1 MNIQQYI
8 NNLTDQEFEE
18 LCTEYLKLHYKNK
31 NINIHGTRLKKDGGK
46 DIVGTASDVPYEIW
60 AECKRHNRALG
71 LENISKNV
79 ILVISKG
86 INEIIYF
93 STSDITRNAI
103 KHVSIV
109 AAKHNFS
116 VTFIY
121 GKRLYQE
128 LSILPRFQYD
138 FEKSDEIIKNDL
150 KISRFF
156 SVFENTEQYTESS
169 ELILQRDNIFYIDIY
184 LTNLYNTTISDI
196 TCTLPK
202 MPDIIFQ
209 VPEIY
214 THFNILQGSSR
225 VIQICAEVLSSYTV
239 KHIPQFTLKYKYN
252 NHTYSKKIPGGF
264 IDPTKLIYY
273 PLVGEN
279 VQNFLS
285 NKILP
290 LIKDKSASQIYVLN
304 ITGKSG
310 TGKTRLLYEIIN
322 SAKSYNFQMLYSDAK
337 KQTGFSILREYLCAC
352 LGLPYATGNISCT
365 LDDFSKIIEQYYGN
379 HKVSDAVFSF
389 VFYEKI
395 NADILYY
402 LKEALLFFSCN
413 IVGGT
418 PLIWTID
425 NLQCLDKETLDI
437 IYFLIEHLQ
446 ESFPEVIFSLG
457 TNTEIV
463 PIEAQEFVNEFLAK
477 INEYEDVV
485 SFAYNCDEM
494 KSNDAKTLY
503 YHAIPNLQG
512 FDYFT
517 HLLLNKSGKRPFDII
532 MLIHWFYDQNLINI
546 STHNMVIPS
555 TKEEIENFIKQIPVK
570 SKEIITRRFELQK
583 HRSFSFYTPLTY
595 FNAFKIVV
603 KSILYFGGETP
614 VDFLISLNIDDDMLF
629 ELSQSLFFK
638 YMDKYPKIV
647 FYHDNIYRYFET
659 YEFYQNDRTLS
670 LQIIEWLNENA
681 WYKSSLRTTAIFDCY
696 VRAFEYEEAVN
707 FGMSSISSEYDK
719 RNFQAV
725 IHIGTK
731 LLKDVPENQNI
742 SEKSTD
748 NPFAEFMDA
757 NTKFRI
763 YYAVADAYRIYQDL
777 SQSVYYYKKAYTI
790 LQQYSISKFD
800 SIDIC
805 QFFHRYSNA
814 CISAA
819 DYGEA
824 LIILDYFKDYKER
837 DKFYDFIMHNRYSV
851 VYLAINDIEK
861 ALSSINESL
870 KIARECNE
878 SQWESVSYSDKAYIY
893 YRAYEDKENT
903 ILYFRKAVEKHISEK
918 ASINRS
924 SEILAQEAF
933 VNLLTDNPEEAE
945 RLADLALNRALEI
958 NGTSMEVK
966 SRNLLGIIL
975 YFSNKKEMA
984 FSTWKKDLVIS
995 TQRMNKDG
1003 MVKLHTNLGAAYI
1016 LQSKY
1021 VLAKEE
1027 LEQAYT
1033 LYQKYK
1039 VSPMTHKPLIYNLLL
1054 IYNVL
1059 GDTSKRDKLF
1069 EEAYFDNLSSY
1080 YNQLISG
1087 SPTIITDYYWP
1098 LQYEH
1103 VFVNY

>member
-46 DIVGTASDVPYEIW
+46 DIVGTACDVPYEIW

-71 LENISKNV
+71 LEKISKNV

-86 INEIIYF
+86 INELIYF
-93 STSDITRNAI
+93 STSDITRTAI

-138 FEKSDEIIKNDL
+138 FEKPDKIIKNDL

-156 SVFENTEQYTESS
+156 SVFEDTEQYTEGS

-184 LTNLYNTTISDI
+184 LTNLYNTTVSDV
-196 TCTLPK
+196 TCILPK
-202 MPDIIFQ
+202 MSDIIFHL
-209 VPEIY
+209 PEIHN
-214 THFNILQGSSR
+214 HFNMLQGSNR
-225 VIQICAEVLSSYTV
+225 VIQIRAEVLNSYTR
-239 KHIPQFTLKYKYN
+239 KRIPPFILKYKCN
-252 NHTYSKKIPGGF
+252 NHTYSKKIPGGS

-273 PLVGEN
+273 PLIGEN

-290 LIKDKSASQIYVLN
+290 LVKDKIASQIYMLN

-310 TGKTRLLYEIIN
+310 TGKTRLLSEIIN
-322 SAKSYNFQMLYSDAK
+322 LAKSYNFQTLYCDAR
-337 KQTGFSILREYLCAC
+337 KQTGFAILREYLCAC
-352 LGLPYATGNISCT
+352 LGLPYGTGNISCT

-389 VFYEKI
+389 VFHEKI
-395 NADILYY
+395 DADILYY
-402 LKEALLFFSCN
+402 LREALLFFSCN

-437 IYFLIEHLQ
+437 IYFLVEHLQ
-446 ESFPEVIFSLG
+446 KRFPEVIFSLG

-463 PIEAQEFVNEFLAK
+463 PIENQGFVNEFLTK
-477 INEYEDVV
+477 INEYGDVV
-485 SFAYNCDEM
+485 SLVYNCDEM
-494 KSNDAKTLY
+494 QNNDAKTLY

-532 MLIHWFYDQNLINI
+532 MLIHWFYDQNLINT
-546 STHNMVIPS
+546 STHNMMIPS
-555 TKEEIENFIKQIPVK
+555 AKEEIKNFINQIPVK
-570 SKEIITRRFELQK
+570 SKEIITQRFELQK
-583 HRSFSFYTPLTY
+583 HKNFSVHTSLTY
-595 FNAFKIVV
+595 FDAFKSVV

-614 VDFLISLNIDDDMLF
+614 VDFLLSLKIDENMLF

-659 YEFYQNDRTLS
+659 YKFYQNDRVLS
-670 LQIIEWLNENA
+670 LQIIKWLNENT
-681 WYKSSLRTTAIFDCY
+681 WYKSNLRATAIFDCY
-696 VRAFEYEEAVN
+696 IRAFEFEEAVK

-719 RNFQAV
+719 RNFQAI
-725 IHIGTK
+725 IHIGTE
-731 LLKDVPENQNI
+731 LLKDIPENQ
-742 SEKSTD
+742 STLAEPTD
-748 NPFAEFMDA
+748 NPFTEFMDA
-757 NTKFRI
+757 STKFRI

-777 SQSVYYYKKAYTI
+777 SQSVYYYKKAYQI
-790 LQQYSISKFD
+790 LQQYSISGFN
-800 SIDIC
+800 SIDTC
-805 QFFHRYSNA
+805 KFFHRYSNA

-819 DYGEA
+819 DYDDA
-824 LIILDYFKDYKER
+824 LAVLDYFKNYKER
-837 DKFYDFIMHNRYSV
+837 NKFYDFILHNRYSV
-851 VYLAINDIEK
+851 VYLAINDIEN
-861 ALSSINESL
+861 ALLSIDESL
-870 KIARECNE
+870 EIAKECKE
-878 SQWESVSYSDKAYIY
+878 PQWESISYSDKAYIY

-903 ILYFRKAVEKHISEK
+903 ILYFSKAVEKHISEK

-933 VNLLTDNPEEAE
+933 VNLLTDNLEEAE
-945 RLADLALNRALEI
+945 RMADLALNRALEI

-966 SRNLLGIIL
+966 SRNLLGIIQ
-975 YFSNKKEMA
+975 YFNNKKETA
-984 FSTWKKDLVIS
+984 FSTWKKDLIIS
-995 TQRMNKDG
+995 AQRMNKDG
-1003 MVKLHTNLGAAYI
+1003 LVKLHTNLGAAYI
-1016 LQSKY
+1016 LQSEY
-1021 VLAKEE
+1021 PLAREE

-1033 LYQKYK
+1033 LYQKFK

-1054 IYNVL
+1054 IYNIL

-1069 EEAYFDNLSSY
+1069 EEACFDNLYSY
-1080 YNQLISG
+1080 YNQLISNNHN
-1087 SPTIITDYYWP
+1087 IITEYYWP
-1098 LQYEH
+1098 LQFGH
-1103 VFVNY
+1103 IFFNY

>member
-46 DIVGTASDVPYEIW
+46 DIVGTACDVPYEIW

-71 LENISKNV
+71 LEKISKNV

-86 INEIIYF
+86 INELIYF
-93 STSDITRNAI
+93 STSDITRTAI

-138 FEKSDEIIKNDL
+138 FEKPDKIIKNDL

-156 SVFENTEQYTESS
+156 SVFEDTEQYTEGS

-184 LTNLYNTTISDI
+184 LTNLYNTTVSDV
-196 TCTLPK
+196 TCILPK
-202 MPDIIFQ
+202 MSDIIFHL
-209 VPEIY
+209 PEIHN
-214 THFNILQGSSR
+214 HFNMLQGSNR
-225 VIQICAEVLSSYTV
+225 VIQIRAEVLNSYTR
-239 KHIPQFTLKYKYN
+239 KHIPPFILKYKCN
-252 NHTYSKKIPGGF
+252 NHTYSKKIPGGS

-273 PLVGEN
+273 PLIGEN

-290 LIKDKSASQIYVLN
+290 LVKDKIASQIYMLN

-310 TGKTRLLYEIIN
+310 TGKTRLLSEIIN
-322 SAKSYNFQMLYSDAK
+322 LAKSYNFQTLYCDAR
-337 KQTGFSILREYLCAC
+337 KQTGFAILREYLCAC
-352 LGLPYATGNISCT
+352 LGLPYGTGNISCT

-389 VFYEKI
+389 VFHEKI
-395 NADILYY
+395 DADILYY
-402 LKEALLFFSCN
+402 LREALLFFSCN

-437 IYFLIEHLQ
+437 IYFLVEHLQ
-446 ESFPEVIFSLG
+446 KRFPEVIFSLG

-463 PIEAQEFVNEFLAK
+463 PIENQGFVNEFLTK
-477 INEYEDVV
+477 INEYGDVV
-485 SFAYNCDEM
+485 SLVYNCDEM
-494 KSNDAKTLY
+494 QNNDAKTLY

-532 MLIHWFYDQNLINI
+532 MLIHWFYDQNLINT
-546 STHNMVIPS
+546 STHNMMIPS
-555 TKEEIENFIKQIPVK
+555 AKEEIKNFINQIPVK
-570 SKEIITRRFELQK
+570 SKEIITQRFELQK
-583 HRSFSFYTPLTY
+583 HKNFSVHTSLTY
-595 FNAFKIVV
+595 FDAFKSVV

-614 VDFLISLNIDDDMLF
+614 VDFLLSLKIDENMLF

-659 YEFYQNDRTLS
+659 YKFYQNDRVLS
-670 LQIIEWLNENA
+670 LQIIKWLNENT
-681 WYKSSLRTTAIFDCY
+681 WYKSNLRATAIFDCY
-696 VRAFEYEEAVN
+696 IRAFEYEEAVK

-719 RNFQAV
+719 RNFQAI
-725 IHIGTK
+725 IHIGTE
-731 LLKDVPENQNI
+731 LLKDIPENQ
-742 SEKSTD
+742 STLAEPTD
-748 NPFAEFMDA
+748 NPFTEFMDA
-757 NTKFRI
+757 STKFRI

-777 SQSVYYYKKAYTI
+777 SQSVYYYKKAYQI
-790 LQQYSISKFD
+790 LRQYSISGFN
-800 SIDIC
+800 SIDTC
-805 QFFHRYSNA
+805 KFFHRYSNA

-819 DYGEA
+819 DYDDA
-824 LIILDYFKDYKER
+824 LAVLDYFKNYKER
-837 DKFYDFIMHNRYSV
+837 NKFYDFILHNRYSV
-851 VYLAINDIEK
+851 VYLAINDIEN
-861 ALSSINESL
+861 ALLSIDESL
-870 KIARECNE
+870 EIAKECKE
-878 SQWESVSYSDKAYIY
+878 PQWESISYSDKAYIY

-903 ILYFRKAVEKHISEK
+903 ILYFSKAVEKHISEK

-933 VNLLTDNPEEAE
+933 VNLLTDNLEEAE
-945 RLADLALNRALEI
+945 RMADLALNRALEI

-966 SRNLLGIIL
+966 SRNLLGIIQ
-975 YFSNKKEMA
+975 YFNNKKETA
-984 FSTWKKDLVIS
+984 FSTWKKDLIIS
-995 TQRMNKDG
+995 AQRMNKDG
-1003 MVKLHTNLGAAYI
+1003 LVKLHTNLGAAYI
-1016 LQSKY
+1016 LQSEY
-1021 VLAKEE
+1021 PLAREE

-1033 LYQKYK
+1033 LYQKFK

-1054 IYNVL
+1054 IYNIL

-1069 EEAYFDNLSSY
+1069 EEACFDNLYSY
-1080 YNQLISG
+1080 YNQLISNNHN
-1087 SPTIITDYYWP
+1087 IITEYYWP
-1098 LQYEH
+1098 LQFGH
-1103 VFVNY
+1103 IFFNY